1 MRDRSPRRTRR
12 WLAVAAGV
20 VVLLALSSGAYL
32 ALGGRLARPSRV
44 PPPLSASALV
54 ARARLATVTVRVEL
68 FRSGTRDGQGFVIDR
83 RGIVVTSAYLLRQ
96 AATVSVIDGH
106 GVTMDAGLIGLDDIT
121 GVAELLAP
129 QLASTRLALGPE
141 KAAAGAHVLLP
152 AGPPASVATADIAGV
167 GQEADVGTHH
177 ITGLVE
183 LAGTAIAS
191 SSGEPVLDRQGRVV
205 AVAVVAAPTAGHL
218 FAAPVW
224 PALTELAAWSRDPV
238 VESFTP
244 PLVTADV
251 HTLTLQVA
259 DLPAGFQVSGT
270 SDVSQSTSPGLEV
283 TFTSSAAGLSQS
295 SFVAIFPSV
304 SAAKS
309 GYQTYIDDQT
319 RAGYAASDTAV
330 QLGDQAI
337 LNTKRDPAPSGG
349 GTVDRFQ
356 VIWRDRNVVGIAE
369 LVAYTGFA
377 HPNVL
382 DLAGKQEARIAADPP
397 SD

>member
-1 MRDRSPRRTRR
+1 MQKRSPTGTRR
-12 WLAVAAGV
+12 RLALAAGV
-20 VVLLALSSGAYL
+20 VVLTGLSAGAYL
-32 ALGGRLARPSRV
+32 ALGGHLARASRAAA
-44 PPPLSASALV
+44 PLSASALV

-83 RGIVVTSAYLLRQ
+83 RGIVVTDAYLLRQ
-96 AATVSVIDGH
+96 ATSISVIDGH
-106 GVTMDAGLIGLDDIT
+106 GATMDAGLIGLDDIT

-141 KAAAGAHVLLP
+141 KPAAGAHVLLP
-152 AGPPASVATADIAGV
+152 AAPPASVATADIVGV
-167 GQEADVGTHH
+167 DQVADVGTQRL
-177 ITGLVE
+177 TGLVE
-183 LAGTAIAS
+183 LAATAVTS

-205 AVAVVAAPTAGHL
+205 AVVVVAAPTAGHL
-218 FAAPVW
+218 LAAPVW
-224 PALTELAAWSRDPV
+224 PALTELAGWSRDPV

-244 PLVTADV
+244 PLVTADA

-270 SDVSQSTSPGLEV
+270 SDVSQSTSPALEV
-283 TFTSSAAGLSQS
+283 TFTSPAAGLSQS

-309 GYQTYIDDQT
+309 GYQTYVGDQT
-319 RAGYAASDTAV
+319 RAGYAASDTTV
-330 QLGDQAI
+330 QLGDQAV
-337 LNTKRDPAPSGG
+337 LDTRRDPAPSGG